1 MISMRSFR
9 WFSKNHNIYM
19 KHRANIAYQ
28 QLQIKSEMKMSM
40 YSIFNFSANLRKH
53 KRKIH
58 TIFIQ

>member
-1 MISMRSFR
+1 
-9 WFSKNHNIYM
+9 M
-19 KHRANIAYQ
+19 KHRANIAKYQ

-40 YSIFNFSANLRKH
+40 YSILTFLQILRKH